1 MDADQNFDTTIT
13 QLVSYPRTGS
23 HWLRMILE
31 QYLNKYCLPTSFY
44 NNTEFWGYHLH
55 DRIVGRGDEGV
66 VAGFDKVIYLYRN
79 PVDTIYSQLR
89 YHRIDIHDSS
99 YVDMI
104 SHEYYN
110 HLDRWIYNN
119 DDCKEIVFLTY
130 EDIKNNF
137 HDTIKKVLTFLDC
150 EYDKDSLQLIFN
162 RLSLENAKNSIQ
174 DKNVID
180 KGHFNGEY
188 EYSKDKFI
196 KLYKGNIDM
205 MFKKIWK

>member
-1 MDADQNFDTTIT
+1 MDLDQNFDITIP

-44 NNTEFWGYHLH
+44 DNTEYWGYHLH
-55 DRIVGRGDEGV
+55 DRIVGRGDEGIV
-66 VAGFDKVIYLYRN
+66 GGFDKVIYLYRN
-79 PVDTIYSQLR
+79 PIDTVYSQLR
-89 YHRIDIHDSS
+89 YHHIDIHDSS

-110 HLDRWIYNN
+110 HLNRWIYNN
-119 DDCKEIVFLTY
+119 DDCKEIIFLTY

-137 HDTIKKVLTFLDC
+137 HDTIKKVLTFLDY

-180 KGHFNGEY
+180 KGHFNGQY
-188 EYSKDKFI
+188 KQSKDKFI
-196 KLYKGNIDM
+196 KLYKGDIDI